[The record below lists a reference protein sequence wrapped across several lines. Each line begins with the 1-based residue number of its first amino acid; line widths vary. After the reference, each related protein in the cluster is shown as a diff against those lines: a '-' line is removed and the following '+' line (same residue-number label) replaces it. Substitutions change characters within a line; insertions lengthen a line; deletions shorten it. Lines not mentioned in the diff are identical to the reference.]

1 MHESNGGAG
10 ELTVAVCLDPVGSV
24 EIAGHLSE
32 LDGGLLHAAI
42 AAAVVSAQLSEGDEL
57 VLEVSN
63 LTSVSPSAE
72 SVLRGE
78 KRYLDD
84 RGIRLAIA
92 TSPEADRPTAAP
104 TPPTDAGSASQVLR
118 KPDAWRSPPLRLLT
132 GADQR
137 GRHRA
142 ATAVS

>member
-1 MHESNGGAG
+1 MQESSDGAG
-10 ELTVAVCLDPVGSV
+10 ALTVAVCLDPVGSV

-32 LDGGLLHAAI
+32 LDGGLFHAAI
-42 AAAVVSAQLSEGDEL
+42 AAAVVAAQLGEGDEL

-63 LTSVSPSAE
+63 LTSVSPLAE

-104 TPPTDAGSASQVLR
+104 TPPTDAGSA
-118 KPDAWRSPPLRLLT
+118 P
-132 GADQR
+132 
-137 GRHRA
+137 A
-142 ATAVS
+142 AMATNTAAN

>member
-1 MHESNGGAG
+1 MQESSDGAG
-10 ELTVAVCLDPVGSV
+10 ALTVAVCLDPVGSV

-32 LDGGLLHAAI
+32 LDGGLFHAAI
-42 AAAVVSAQLSEGDEL
+42 AAAVVTAQLGEGDEL

-63 LTSVSPSAE
+63 LTSVSPLAE

-92 TSPEADRPTAAP
+92 TSREAQRLPAAP
-104 TPPTDAGSASQVLR
+104 TGPTDSGSASHALR
-118 KPDAWRSPPLRLLT
+118 QRDAWRSPPLRLVT
-132 GADQR
+132 G
-137 GRHRA
+137 GE
-142 ATAVS
+142 

>member
-1 MHESNGGAG
+1 MQESSDCADV
-10 ELTVAVCLDPVGSV
+10 LTVAVCLDPVGSV

-42 AAAVVSAQLSEGDEL
+42 AAAVVSAQLREGDEL

-63 LTSVSPSAE
+63 LTSVSPLAE

-92 TSPEADRPTAAP
+92 TSREADRPTAA
-104 TPPTDAGSASQVLR
+104 TAPTDSGSVARGLGQR
-118 KPDAWRSPPLRLLT
+118 DAWRSPPLRLVT
-132 GADQR
+132 GR
-137 GRHRA
+137 E
-142 ATAVS
+142 